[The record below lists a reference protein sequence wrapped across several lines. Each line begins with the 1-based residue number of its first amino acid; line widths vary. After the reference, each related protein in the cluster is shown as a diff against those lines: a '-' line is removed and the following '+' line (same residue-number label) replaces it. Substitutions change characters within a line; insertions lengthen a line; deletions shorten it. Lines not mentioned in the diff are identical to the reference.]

1 LSYVNDFSGNNYKIA
16 GFSVF
21 RDLDR
26 TLYQRSTYDLLDF
39 FGDIGG
45 IVKSVLLLGGLLIK
59 PIVGMLG
66 TMSML
71 STLYYYRDNK
81 ETGSVQKFVHLD
93 RALSYESKY

>member
-1 LSYVNDFSGNNYKIA
+1 LSYVNDFPGNNWKIA
-16 GFSVF
+16 GFSLF

-59 PIVGMLG
+59 PIVEMLARK
-66 TMSML
+66 SML
-71 STLYYYRDNK
+71 STLYYYRDK
-81 ETGSVQKFVHLD
+81 CETGSVQKFVHLN
-93 RALSYESKY
+93 RALSF